1 MQQFFGKPRMLRR
14 ITVLLLSTS
23 MMGVGVAFFDQIG
36 FGTDPCSV
44 MNLALSRRIGWSYGN
59 VLLTLNIVLFLL
71 LMVLREGRRFGL
83 GSLANMVL
91 VGYSRDVFKPIVE
104 QLLPGEVESL
114 LVRGGVFIPTMALF
128 LVAVAF
134 YMVVELGTAPYD
146 AISQIIAA
154 RLPKVP
160 FALIRICFDIVVTI
174 IGVLLGGKIGL
185 FTVAACFF
193 LGPVIQWIADKFRPW
208 FN

>member
-91 VGYSRDVFKPIVE
+91 VGYAADFTSWLINRIHPLTQE
-104 QLLPGEVESL
+104 TL
-114 LVRGGVFIPTMALF
+114 LVKCIVFVPVMALY
-128 LVAVAF
+128 LLAVAL
-134 YMVVELGTAPYD
+134 YMAADLGVAPYD
-146 AISQIIAA
+146 AAPQVIAA
-154 RLPKVP
+154 KQKRFS
-160 FALIRICFDIVVTI
+160 FATIRVFWDISVLTI
-174 IGVLLGGKIGL
+174 GILLGG
-185 FTVAACFF
+185 TVGVVTLVTGFF
-193 LGPVIQWIADKFRPW
+193 LGPVFAAIAKKIQPLFE
-208 FN
+208 